1 MCKGGAG
8 GEGGDGA
15 GARAG
20 AGTLQDGA
28 DRTDTDRTEEQADID
43 SFPEKIN
50 IKETFN
56 VISSEH

>member
-43 SFPEKIN
+43 SFPE
-50 IKETFN
+50 
-56 VISSEH
+56 